1 MYFIARNNAI
11 YNYIAHTS
19 LKRCYL
25 AMLFSFS
32 AFVVVGIYG
41 VYYPLLGHIALLQSE
56 CMTLQKKSDDSV
68 QLHKSGKELLTVVES
83 SKKNIDDRAIASDK
97 REEHC
102 HQRMLF
108 VLDSIAKAGLTLN
121 VYGSCNTKDKT
132 WYSKDLAH
140 FDVAGS
146 MQKLMTFLETIKNSR
161 SMITISH
168 VSFTRVADDNFQM
181 SFDAGLVV
189 VRK

>member
-68 QLHKSGKELLTVVES
+68 
-83 SKKNIDDRAIASDK
+83 
-97 REEHC
+97 
-102 HQRMLF
+102 
-108 VLDSIAKAGLTLN
+108 
-121 VYGSCNTKDKT
+121 
-132 WYSKDLAH
+132 
-140 FDVAGS
+140 
-146 MQKLMTFLETIKNSR
+146 
-161 SMITISH
+161 
-168 VSFTRVADDNFQM
+168 
-181 SFDAGLVV
+181 
-189 VRK
+189 

>member
-1 MYFIARNNAI
+1 
-11 YNYIAHTS
+11 
-19 LKRCYL
+19 
-25 AMLFSFS
+25 
-32 AFVVVGIYG
+32 
-41 VYYPLLGHIALLQSE
+41 
-56 CMTLQKKSDDSV
+56 
-68 QLHKSGKELLTVVES
+68 
-83 SKKNIDDRAIASDK
+83 
-97 REEHC
+97 
-102 HQRMLF
+102 MLF